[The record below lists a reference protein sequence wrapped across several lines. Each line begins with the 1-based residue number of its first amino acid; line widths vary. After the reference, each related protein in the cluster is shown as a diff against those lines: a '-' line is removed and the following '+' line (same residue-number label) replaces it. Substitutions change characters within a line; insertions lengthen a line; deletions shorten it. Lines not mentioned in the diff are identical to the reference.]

1 MAKKKISKKEL
12 ALRLALLTGHIGECI
27 CRSSLGD
34 GTYRLCGTCASLGC
48 GTFRYCNL
56 DQEEWWREGF
66 MNGISLRKS

>member
-34 GTYRLCGTCASLGC
+34 STYRLCETCASLGC